1 MDEECYICCDIFIE
15 NTNIKGEQ
23 PVILKCGHKFHYNC
37 ILMSYKTARNTLCPY
52 CRQSGGKLIIEQKIE
67 YCSAL
72 INSGP
77 NKGCICNNEAK
88 YNGYCGKH
96 KNKQI

>member
-52 CRQSGGKLIIEQKIE
+52 CRQS
-67 YCSAL
+67 
-72 INSGP
+72 
-77 NKGCICNNEAK
+77 
-88 YNGYCGKH
+88 
-96 KNKQI
+96 